1 MRWDVGM
8 RRQSIPEL
16 LEATRD
22 PNPKVRKAATRDLC
36 PCEVKANDSD
46 AWDRLIAMTADPE
59 IEVRRIALHA
69 ILDGSPRSRRA
80 EVIRVLESMYNDPHP
95 RLRRQVRKVLA
106 RHRATGKVNFDAH

>member
-1 MRWDVGM
+1 M

-80 EVIRVLESMYNDPHP
+80 EVICVLEGMYDDPHP